1 MTKRALSVA
10 VLLCSCAAIR
20 PAPTDGAALLAHA
33 QADLAAGRDEDAAR
47 EFDQLLERDPRSLP
61 ALRGRIEASSRRG
74 DLAKVASDAAGAA
87 QARPADGT
95 AFYALGLARF
105 AEGNAA
111 AAQAALTKAAELMP
125 GEADVPYRLGL
136 LLLEKRDLP
145 EAHERLHRAVELG
158 PAVARYRIALAVC
171 LGRTGDRAGALQS
184 LREIPALQPSAEEAL
199 LAVRAGR
206 DLADPFRD
214 APPEIRHDL
223 ENALGYLSG
232 DAPGLA
238 LEILESAVERFPRL
252 AIAHALLALAAQ
264 RLEEP
269 ARAAGELK
277 RAAELAPDL
286 PQPRIWL
293 GELYESTDRFEMAAQ
308 EYAAA
313 LEVAPLEPSTLRRLG
328 SLRLERLGQP
338 AAALPPLRAA
348 AALDAGD
355 ATLQILVA
363 RAELAAGAVPG
374 GLARLDR
381 LVSGRPEEAEVLV
394 GVAGALF
401 ERSASAGQAERA
413 RLTRRVVALCEKA
426 MELQPRS
433 PAAARLLAQAQASSA
448 IRRD

>member
-145 EAHERLHRAVELG
+145 EAHERLHRAV
-158 PAVARYRIALAVC
+158 RIALAVC

-293 GELYESTDRFEMAAQ
+293 GELYQSTDRFEMAAQ

-338 AAALPPLRAA
+338 AAALPPLRDA

-355 ATLQILVA
+355 ASLQILVA

-401 ERSASAGQAERA
+401 ERAASAGQAERP